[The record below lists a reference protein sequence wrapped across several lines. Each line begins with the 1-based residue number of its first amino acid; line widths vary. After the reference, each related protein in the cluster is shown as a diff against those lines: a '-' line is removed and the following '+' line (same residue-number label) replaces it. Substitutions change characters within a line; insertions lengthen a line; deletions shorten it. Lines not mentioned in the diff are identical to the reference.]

1 MVTIEK
7 GIIFEKKLI
16 MATLDL
22 KGNEAEISRFL
33 ERGDLEIRAS
43 EEKTERLKTI
53 IEGSEKITDQS
64 IFLQHGGKIQNDCLY
79 IPVHETVGKLLLR
92 TAQDVVQN
100 MEYEIKKTGNFTEI
114 TIVNKNPT
122 IFKFRLPSSEI

>member
-1 MVTIEK
+1 
-7 GIIFEKKLI
+7 

-22 KGNEAEISRFL
+22 KGKEAEISSFL

-43 EEKTERLKTI
+43 EEKTKRMFDIVT
-53 IEGSEKITDQS
+53 GSEKITDQT
-64 IFLQHGGKIQNDCLY
+64 IFLQHGGKIENECFC
-79 IPVHETVGKLLLR
+79 IPVTETFGKLLLR

-100 MEYEIKKTGNFTEI
+100 IEYELKKTGNFTEI

-122 IFKFRLPSSEI
+122 TFKFKLPSSEI